1 MTRAEIIAIQTE
13 LGVKADGIW
22 GPITA
27 AAYAARMAHEAP
39 GAGAMAGLWLW
50 SVTP

>member
-1 MTRAEIIAIQTE
+1 MTRAETIAIQTE

-27 AAYAARMAHEAP
+27 ACALIALAAQL
-39 GAGAMAGLWLW
+39 GQWLGFEL
-50 SVTP
+50 